1 MMLIGTRGYN
11 YLETSFTTISVLL
24 TVGVFAYVI
33 QSIGQILEDI
43 NKYDKVNK
51 LEVSLINKYLKK
63 KKIDPVLKDKILDY
77 LDQIHE

>member
-1 MMLIGTRGYN
+1 
-11 YLETSFTTISVLL
+11 
-24 TVGVFAYVI
+24 
-33 QSIGQILEDI
+33 
-43 NKYDKVNK
+43 VNK